1 MLSDV
6 DHLGEL
12 SDINPLGLRP
22 FIGIDI
28 WYSVIGFLSQR
39 YFRFCLVSVA
49 NILHFNQKPV
59 GQYETNL
66 TGMGIGLSSY

>member
-1 MLSDV
+1 MTVLSDV

-28 WYSVIGFLSQR
+28 
-39 YFRFCLVSVA
+39 
-49 NILHFNQKPV
+49 
-59 GQYETNL
+59 
-66 TGMGIGLSSY
+66 